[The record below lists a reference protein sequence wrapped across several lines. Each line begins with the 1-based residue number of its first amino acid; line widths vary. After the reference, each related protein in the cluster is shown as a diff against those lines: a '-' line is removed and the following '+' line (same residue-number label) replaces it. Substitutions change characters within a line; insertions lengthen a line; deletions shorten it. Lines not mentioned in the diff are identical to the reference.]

1 MSNGAPIACRREPLS
16 AEEFARSADVPR
28 ETLDRLKTY
37 LALLEKWQGRINLVG
52 ASTLRDPWRRHFLD
66 SAQVVPLI
74 PRPGAV
80 IVDLGSGAGFPGMV
94 LAIMGAGAVH
104 LIESDQR
111 KATFLREVARQTRT
125 DVVVHPRRIE
135 AVTPFAADIVTARAL
150 APLDRLIR
158 LAQRFDGG
166 NTLCLFLKGQDVGKE
181 LTEATKRRIVSAD
194 RIASMTDSRGAI
206 LRIALSSVEEPGRA

>member
-1 MSNGAPIACRREPLS
+1 
-16 AEEFARSADVPR
+16 
-28 ETLDRLKTY
+28 
-37 LALLEKWQGRINLVG
+37 
-52 ASTLRDPWRRHFLD
+52 
-66 SAQVVPLI
+66 
-74 PRPGAV
+74 
-80 IVDLGSGAGFPGMV
+80 MV

>member
-37 LALLEKWQGRINLVG
+37 LAFLEKWQGRINLVG

-66 SAQVVPLI
+66 SAQLVPLI

-166 NTLCLFLKGQDVGKE
+166 NTLCLFLKGQDVAKE